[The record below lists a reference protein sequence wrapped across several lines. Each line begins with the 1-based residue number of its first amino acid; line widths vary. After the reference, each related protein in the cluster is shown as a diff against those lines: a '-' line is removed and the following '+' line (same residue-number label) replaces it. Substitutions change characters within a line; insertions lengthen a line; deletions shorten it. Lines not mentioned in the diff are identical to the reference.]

1 MRNIIKLV
9 LAGLCLASGVASA
22 APFGDADSASAST
35 TDFQI
40 SHNYQKSASTT
51 CAAATACDLV
61 FPAPKNDTII
71 LAVSCRLQLGSQGN
85 IAYAY
90 LGGAGLDSANL
101 LIEQNYNGALNYVLS
116 ANTHLFIP
124 AGQKPQVNL
133 YADGAPVAS
142 QLCTISGYHK

>member
-9 LAGLCLASGVASA
+9 LAVFCLSPGIASA
-22 APFGDADSASAST
+22 APFADSASAST

-40 SHNYQKSASTT
+40 THNYQQSADTT
-51 CAAATACDLV
+51 CAAATACDLA
-61 FPAPKNDTII
+61 FPAPKNDII
-71 LAVSCRLQLGSQGN
+71 VLAVSCRLQLGSQGN

-90 LGGAGLDSANL
+90 LGGAGLDSASL
-101 LIEQNYNGALNYVLS
+101 LIAQNYSGSLTYVLS

-133 YADGAPVAS
+133 YTDGAAVAS
-142 QLCTISGYHK
+142 QICTLSGYHK